1 MKRYSPVNSKKLG
14 TSITRLIGMALL
26 TLVFSCTLDNLI
38 DVEVPEQLPAIVI
51 EGYLSPGYPIQI
63 AVARNNL
70 MDDEL
75 ILQPIWNATTYLTDR
90 HDTLFLDNIFS
101 TNSSRKFVFNYIHN
115 STTQFFQ
122 GNHLYLS
129 VFTRQGDTLYAET
142 TRTATVHIN
151 SIALA
156 DDNLNMGVTADG
168 PFTGYARV
176 DITAYNA
183 DTVSSVQSKFMKMPE
198 SPNNLQI
205 PVLPGMSMADS
216 LLVKFFHITE
226 TYYNYGVSVHNAR
239 SAYGDPFLT
248 PEAIRS
254 NITNGI
260 GIFTYYTFDS
270 ETVYPALL
278 D

>member
-1 MKRYSPVNSKKLG
+1 MLTTGY
-14 TSITRLIGMALL
+14 RLAGMALL

-38 DVEVPEQLPAIVI
+38 DVEVPVQLPAIVI
-51 EGYLSPGYPIQI
+51 EGYLSPGFPIQI

-75 ILQPIWNATTYLTDR
+75 ILQPIWNATAYLTDR
-90 HDTLFLDNIFS
+90 HDTLFLANIFS
-101 TNSSRKFVFNYIHN
+101 MNSSRKFVFNYIHN

-142 TRTATVHIN
+142 ARTATVHIN

-198 SPNNLQI
+198 SPDNLQI